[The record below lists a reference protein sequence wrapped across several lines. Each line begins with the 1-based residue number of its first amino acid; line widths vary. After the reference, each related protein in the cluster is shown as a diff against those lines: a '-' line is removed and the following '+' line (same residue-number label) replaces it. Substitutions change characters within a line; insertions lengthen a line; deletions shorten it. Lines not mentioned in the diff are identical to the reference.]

1 MLIPLDQIA
10 PLLRSPRTGSALA
23 LSFDGGR
30 LAAVTASPSSAGDAV
45 ESFAIV
51 DGIPVLVDFDH
62 SVLDRDAT
70 LASGATSRVTRRTSR
85 AWRFAQSVVGGS
97 PRIAQRK
104 CAELVERLVA
114 EGGAVGADDRP
125 LVVVAGGGTIGGGA
139 QALYDD
145 ARVRV
150 AGFDIYA
157 SPNVQIV
164 ADAHAIPLADG
175 CADAV
180 WIQAVLEHV
189 LDPARV
195 ASEIARVLRPGGYV
209 YAETPFMQQV
219 HEGAYDF
226 TRFTQSGH
234 RWLFRAFEP
243 VDEGVIDGPSGAL
256 RWAVR
261 YFVASI
267 TRSRT
272 AGAVAGALLFW
283 LRFLDPLVDPRHAS
297 DGAGCLYFFG
307 RKRASGM
314 ALTPHEAIAA
324 YRGAQR

>member
-1 MLIPLDQIA
+1 
-10 PLLRSPRTGSALA
+10 
-23 LSFDGGR
+23 
-30 LAAVTASPSSAGDAV
+30 
-45 ESFAIV
+45 
-51 DGIPVLVDFDH
+51 
-62 SVLDRDAT
+62 
-70 LASGATSRVTRRTSR
+70 
-85 AWRFAQSVVGGS
+85 
-97 PRIAQRK
+97 
-104 CAELVERLVA
+104 
-114 EGGAVGADDRP
+114 
-125 LVVVAGGGTIGGGA
+125 
-139 QALYDD
+139 
-145 ARVRV
+145 VRV

-157 SPNVQIV
+157 SPNVQLV

-234 RWLFRAFEP
+234 RWLFRAFEA

-261 YFVASI
+261 YFVAGL

-272 AGAVAGALLFW
+272 AGAVAGASLFW

-307 RKRASGM
+307 RKREDGA
-314 ALTPHEAIAA
+314 ALTPHGAIAA

>member
-1 MLIPLDQIA
+1 MLIPLDQLA
-10 PLLRSPRTGSALA
+10 PLLRSPRSGMPLT
-23 LSFDGGR
+23 LSFDDAR
-30 LAAVTASPSSAGDAV
+30 LVAVTSPSSSPGHTAEAFAV
-45 ESFAIV
+45 V
-51 DGIPVLVDFDH
+51 DGIPVLVDFDR

-70 LASGATSRVTRRTSR
+70 LASGAMSRVTRRTSP
-85 AWRFAQSVVGGS
+85 AWRFAQRVVGGS
-97 PRIAQRK
+97 PTIARRK

-114 EGGAVGADDRP
+114 ERNATAAGERP
-125 LVVVAGGGTIGGGA
+125 FVIVAGGGTIGGGA

-145 ARVRV
+145 ARVDV

-164 ADAHAIPLADG
+164 ADAHAMPLADG

-189 LDPARV
+189 LDPAKV
-195 ASEIARVLRPGGYV
+195 VSEIARVLRPGGYV

-234 RWLFRAFEP
+234 RWLFRAFDS

-261 YFVASI
+261 YFVAGL

-272 AGAVAGALLFW
+272 AGAIAGASLFW

-307 RKRASGM
+307 RKRADAAPLS
-314 ALTPHEAIAA
+314 PHEAIAA
-324 YRGAQR
+324 YRGAQQ

>member
-1 MLIPLDQIA
+1 MLLPIHQLA
-10 PLLRSPRTGSALA
+10 PLLRSPRTGRPLA
-23 LSFDGGR
+23 VTFDGAR
-30 LAAVTASPSSAGDAV
+30 AATVTAPSPSPNGGIERFDVV
-45 ESFAIV
+45 E
-51 DGIPVLVDFDH
+51 GIPVLVDFER

-70 LASGATSRVTRRTSR
+70 LASGATSRITRRTSP
-85 AWRFAQSVVGGS
+85 AWRFAQRVVGGS
-97 PRIAQRK
+97 PKIARRK
-104 CAELVERLVA
+104 CADLVERLLA
-114 EGGAVGADDRP
+114 ERASSGERP
-125 LVVVAGGGTIGGGA
+125 LIVVAGGGTIGGGA
-139 QALYDD
+139 EALYDD
-145 ARVRV
+145 ERVRV

-157 SPNVQIV
+157 SPSVQIV
-164 ADAHAIPLADG
+164 ADAHAIPMADG

-189 LDPARV
+189 IDPARV
-195 ASEIARVLRPGGYV
+195 VSEIARVLRPGGYV

-219 HEGAYDF
+219 HEGPYDF
-226 TRFTQSGH
+226 TRFTQNGH

-261 YFVASI
+261 YFVAGL

-272 AGAVAGALLFW
+272 AGAIAGASLFW
-283 LRFLDPLVDPRHAS
+283 LRFLDPLMDPRHAS

-307 RKRASGM
+307 RKRDDGA